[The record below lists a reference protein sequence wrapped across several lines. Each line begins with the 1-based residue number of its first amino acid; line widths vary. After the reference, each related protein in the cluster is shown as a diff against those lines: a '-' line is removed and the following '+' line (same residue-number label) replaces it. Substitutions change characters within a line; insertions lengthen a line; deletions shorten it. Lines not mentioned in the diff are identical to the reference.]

1 MTDADVSHE
10 LATQA
15 RSGCCHHRPG
25 RAVFEFGRGRAGGSP
40 GVPGYSLEY
49 VRPPLTQ
56 MPSDL
61 PMEVPGSTFMEL
73 VLQGGTKLDED
84 FNLVYDG
91 PTRFEPG
98 FPMLI
103 ALYERG
109 DFEAV
114 SSWYVGVDREPCIRV
129 FTLTDPPRLVIDLQH

>member
-1 MTDADVSHE
+1 M
-10 LATQA
+10 
-15 RSGCCHHRPG
+15 
-25 RAVFEFGRGRAGGSP
+25 
-40 GVPGYSLEY
+40 PGYSLEY